1 MQINIKHYP
10 LFELQSYSNWY
21 RQPNSLF
28 NDFIHEPIKNNY
40 NIWDKYA
47 KDNIYSKYETEYRIT
62 ALNNTLNNTIDDPEF
77 NFKDEQIKEIKY
89 KIDEITQP
97 SIRCKYEVIL
107 EELGIESNIP
117 NYLNIKN
124 PSLYIIRDLNNF
136 PIIDLHSL
144 GLDPRYF
151 GCFIEMVVC
160 NSLVNNLDSKIQ
172 IIYDKNPFIT
182 KEIYQELYNKIC
194 HRYLRIDNE
203 IHYNKYDHKS
213 EIHYFAFHSLINLIN
228 KDYNPL
234 NLIDGYLKL
243 VSKLNETS
251 IIKSLE
257 NYCYNIH
264 TNQFINETFGTKLQY
279 QYPIINT
286 IKTIG
291 YIDLYSSEGN
301 IIDIKTSSRDLT
313 QMEYTNTM
321 KSWFK
326 QMNIY
331 NHWLGKVSKKYIA
344 FNPLSNMICVWQC

>member
-10 LFELQSYSNWY
+10 LFELQNYSNWY

-28 NDFIHEPIKNNY
+28 NEFIHEPIKNNY
-40 NIWDKYA
+40 NVWDKYA
-47 KDNIYSKYETEYRIT
+47 KDNIYSNYETEYRIT

-77 NFKDEQIKEIKY
+77 KFKDDQLKEIKY

-160 NSLVNNLDSKIQ
+160 NSLVNNLDSKIK
-172 IIYDKNPFIT
+172 IIYDKNTFIT
-182 KEIYQELYNKIC
+182 NEIYQELYNKIC
-194 HRYLRIDNE
+194 NRNLKIDAE
-203 IHYNKYDHKS
+203 IYYNKYDHKS
-213 EIHYFAFHSLINLIN
+213 EFHYFAFHSLINLIN

-243 VSKLNETS
+243 ITKLNETS
-251 IIKSLE
+251 IIKALE
-257 NYCYNIH
+257 NYCYNVH
-264 TNQFINETFGTKLQY
+264 NNRFINETFGTKLQY
-279 QYPIINT
+279 QYPIING

-291 YIDLYSSEGN
+291 YLDLYSSEGN

-331 NHWLGKVSKKYIA
+331 NHWLGNVSKKYIA
-344 FNPLSNMICVWQC
+344 FNPLSNMICEWQ